1 MSLMTPDAKLAY
13 KEAIF
18 DTVIG
23 TLIMFP
29 LNLAIISVTMA
40 LSFSALQVT
49 ITSTGLLFIVAV
61 VRKAIVRQQFEKTN
75 EARRN
80 TTRVVQRQSDRSN

>member
-1 MSLMTPDAKLAY
+1 MTPDVKLAY

-75 EARRN
+75 EVRRN

>member
-1 MSLMTPDAKLAY
+1 MTPDAKLAY

-75 EARRN
+75 EVRRN